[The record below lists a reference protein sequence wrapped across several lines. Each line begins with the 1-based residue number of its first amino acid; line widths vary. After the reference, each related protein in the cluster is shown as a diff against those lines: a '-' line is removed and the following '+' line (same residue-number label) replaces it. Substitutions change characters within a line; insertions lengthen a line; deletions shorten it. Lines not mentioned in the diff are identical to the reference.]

1 MISNNF
7 IYAPVTAVEKEFRC
21 RVPMQGTRQLFL
33 VDGGVQGTGRPLQI
47 TIAEGEMMK
56 ELLQVVA
63 VRTDDSS
70 EEIFFQDSFHF
81 GKGSS
86 GRILLCSHT
95 FSHRHFKTHEKVE
108 ITVGEG
114 AQADFTVMQNEHN
127 AAEHDTVYEVN
138 IAEGGHLKMTFVTLH
153 GGVISNTVTVNLEGI
168 HAECELNGLY
178 LVDGKQKVENRV
190 YLNHLV
196 PECTSRQLF
205 KGILDDNSSALFDG
219 LIKVVQDAQKTEAY
233 QANHHLLLSNDA
245 RALSQPQL
253 EIYADDVKCS
263 HGATNGRLDEDQ
275 LFYLRSRG
283 ITLNEARLLQQMA
296 FADEVISGIS
306 NETLRE
312 RMAGLIGQRLRG
324 EFSDCRNCSKNCC

>member
-1 MISNNF
+1 MTNNF
-7 IYAPVTAVEKEFRC
+7 IYAPATAVEKEFRC

-47 TIAEGEMMK
+47 TIAEGEELK
-56 ELLQVVA
+56 DLLQVVA
-63 VRTDDSS
+63 VRTDDST
-70 EEIFFQDSFHF
+70 EEISFTDSYSF
-81 GKGSS
+81 GRNSS

-95 FSHRHFKTHEKVE
+95 FSHSTFITHETVK
-108 ITVGEG
+108 ISVGEG
-114 AQADFTVMQNEHN
+114 ARVDFTVMQNEHN
-127 AAEHDTVYEVN
+127 AAEHDTSYEVS
-138 IAEGGHLKMTFVTLH
+138 IAAGGNLKMTFVTLH
-153 GGVISNTVTVNLEGI
+153 GGVISNTVTVNLEGRY
-168 HAECELNGLY
+168 AGCELNGLY
-178 LVDGKQKVENRV
+178 LVDGIQKVENRV
-190 YLNHLV
+190 FLNHLV
-196 PECTSRQLF
+196 PECVSRQLF
-205 KGILDDNSSALFDG
+205 KGILDEKGSAIFDG
-219 LIKVVQDAQKTEAY
+219 LIKVEQDAQKSEAY

-283 ITLNEARLLQQMA
+283 IALKEAKLLQQMA
-296 FADEVISGIS
+296 FADEVISKIS
-306 NETLRE
+306 NEILRE

>member
-1 MISNNF
+1 MTNNF
-7 IYAPVTAVEKEFRC
+7 IYAPATAVEKEFRC

-33 VDGGVQGTGRPLQI
+33 VDGGVQGTGRELAI
-47 TIAEGEMMK
+47 TIAEGEAMK

-63 VRTDDSS
+63 VRTDESP
-70 EEIFFQDSFHF
+70 EEKTFSDSFSF
-81 GKGSS
+81 GRNSS
-86 GRILLCSHT
+86 GRVLLCSHT
-95 FSHRHFKTHEKVE
+95 FSHRKFKTHEKVT
-108 ITVGEG
+108 ITVEAG

-127 AAEHDTVYEVN
+127 AAEHDTEYEVS
-138 IAEGGHLKMTFVTLH
+138 IAEGGKLNMIFVTLH
-153 GGVISNTVTVNLEGI
+153 GGVISNTVTVNLEGRY
-168 HAECELNGLY
+168 AGCELSGLY
-178 LVDGKQKVENRV
+178 LVDGIQKVENRV
-190 YLNHLV
+190 FLNHLV
-196 PECTSRQLF
+196 PECVSRQLF
-205 KGILDDNSSALFDG
+205 KGILDEKGSAIFDG
-219 LIKVVQDAQKTEAY
+219 LIKVEQDAQKSEAY

-283 ITLNEARLLQQMA
+283 IALKEARLLQQMA
-296 FADEVISGIS
+296 FTDEVISKIS
-306 NETLRE
+306 NEILRE

>member
-1 MISNNF
+1 MTNNF
-7 IYAPVTAVEKEFRC
+7 IYAPATMVEKEFRC

-33 VDGGVQGTGRPLQI
+33 VDGGVQGTGRELAI
-47 TIAEGEMMK
+47 TIADGEIMK

-63 VRTDDSS
+63 VRTDDSA
-70 EEIFFQDSFHF
+70 EEKTFADSFSF
-81 GKGSS
+81 GRNSS

-95 FSHRHFKTHEKVE
+95 FSHRQFRTHEKVT
-108 ITVGEG
+108 ITVEEG
-114 AQADFTVMQNEHN
+114 AQADFTIMQNEHN
-127 AAEHDTVYEVN
+127 AAEHDTEYEVS
-138 IAEGGHLKMTFVTLH
+138 IAAGGILKMTFVTLH
-153 GGVISNTVTVNLEGI
+153 GGTISNRVTVNLRGG
-168 HAECELNGLY
+168 HAECDLNGLY
-178 LVDGKQKVENRV
+178 LVDGSQKVENRV
-190 YLNHLV
+190 FMNHLV

-205 KGILDDNSSALFDG
+205 KGILDERSSALFDG
-219 LIKVVQDAQKTEAY
+219 LIKVEEDAQKTEAY
-233 QANHHLLLSNDA
+233 QANHHLLLSNEA

-283 ITLNEARLLQQMA
+283 IALKEAKLLQQMA
-296 FADEVISGIS
+296 FADEVLSRIS
-306 NETLRE
+306 NDVLRE